1 MENMLKEYKE
11 MVSINEHNLNKENLE
26 LKVTVIKIKTFL
38 DGLNIK
44 LDKAEEKIRDPENR

>member
-44 LDKAEEKIRDPENR
+44 LDMAEEKISDTENR

>member
-44 LDKAEEKIRDPENR
+44 LDMAEEKISDPENR

>member
-1 MENMLKEYKE
+1 

-44 LDKAEEKIRDPENR
+44 LDMAEEKISDTENR